1 MSELPSLSV
10 VIVTYNRPDELSV
23 AIRSILG
30 QTVPPAEVV
39 VLDDGATLPGL
50 PHAGELQA
58 AGICPIFHRNTAGLD
73 LTSMRNLGATLS
85 TGEIVAYLD
94 DDVELFP
101 DYFQRLLEVYARDPE
116 RRIGGVG
123 GFVVNPKP
131 MTWYRR
137 LRWWFNVLFLNSGFT
152 EGRVL
157 PSGFCTDLFATP
169 RPLAAET
176 EVDFFM
182 GATSSFRRAVFAHEQ
197 FTPGY
202 HGYALD
208 EDKDF
213 SRRVALRWT
222 LVTTPLARLRHFESP
237 RMRPDKEN
245 YARRFIVGRYLFFTN
260 YVLKSPWQWP
270 LFWWAVLGYFLARA
284 AYALVKPDPS
294 EAARLRGVLGAARDI
309 LAGRD
314 LRRPLPKRGA
324 P

>member
-1 MSELPSLSV
+1 MSNLPSVSA

-23 AIRSILG
+23 AIRSILT
-30 QTVPPAEVV
+30 QTVRPVEVL
-39 VLDDGATLPGL
+39 VLDDGATLPGM
-50 PHAGELQA
+50 PHAEELAA
-58 AGICPIFHRNTAGLD
+58 AGIRPVFHRNTAGPD
-73 LTSMRNLGATLS
+73 LTAMRNLGAELS

-101 DYFQRLLEVYARDPE
+101 DYFERLLEVYARDPG

-131 MTWYRR
+131 MTWRRR
-137 LRWWFNVLFLNSGFT
+137 LRWWINVLFLNAGFR

-169 RPLAAET
+169 RPITAET

-182 GATSSFRRAVFAHEQ
+182 GATSSFRREVFDHER

-202 HGYALD
+202 HAYALD

-213 SRRVALRWT
+213 SRRVSLRRP
-222 LVTTPLARLRHFESP
+222 LVTTPLARLYHFESP
-237 RMRPDKEN
+237 RMRPDREN
-245 YARRFIVGRYLFFTN
+245 YSRRFIIGRYLFFIN
-260 YVLKSPWQWP
+260 YERKSPWQWP
-270 LFWWAVLGYFLARA
+270 LFWWAAFGYFLCRA
-284 AYALVKPDPS
+284 AYALAKPDAN
-294 EAARLRGVLGAARDI
+294 EAARLRGILGAVRDI

-314 LRRPLPKRGA
+314 LRRPLPPRGT